1 MDGCVLALDYG
12 AERIGVA
19 ITDPERRHA
28 LAWGVM
34 AAQPRE
40 TAINELRDL
49 LAAESV
55 KLVVVG
61 LPLTLA
67 GTEGPQVAE
76 TRVFA
81 EAVRAA
87 TRLQVDF
94 VDERFTSVAAA
105 KAAAEK
111 GTAPDAEAARLILES
126 WLQQQQRKRS

>member
-1 MDGCVLALDYG
+1 MLALDYG

-28 LAWGVM
+28 LAWGVL
-34 AAQPRE
+34 AAQPRDR
-40 TAINELRDL
+40 ALIALRDL

-55 KLVVVG
+55 GHVVVG

-76 TRVFA
+76 TRAFA

-87 TRLQVDF
+87 TRLPVDF
-94 VDERFTSVAAA
+94 VDERFTSGDAA
-105 KAAAEK
+105 KAAAAK

-126 WLQQQQRKRS
+126 WLQRSRGKRS